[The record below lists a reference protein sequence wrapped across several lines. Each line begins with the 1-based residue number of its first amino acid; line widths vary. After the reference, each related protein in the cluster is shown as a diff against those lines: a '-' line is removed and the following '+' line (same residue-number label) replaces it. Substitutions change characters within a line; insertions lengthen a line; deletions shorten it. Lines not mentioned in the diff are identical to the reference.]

1 MVFAMKKMKLQNQIV
16 LVNASILIGLV
27 FEYFRSTPLFI
38 VVGVGIFLFL
48 LVNVIFWVRF
58 RRAKSVQ

>member
-1 MVFAMKKMKLQNQIV
+1 MKKMKLQNQIV